1 MDGDPNSACT
11 RDVEIT
17 LEVNPDDLGGNRINE
32 LIAAGVNRF
41 SIGVQVKLNLIPSYS
56 ESLQVFLIINII
68 VQTHNSF
75 HLFPQALNNDDLLI
89 LNRNHDSQ
97 AAFLAIEKALDQNSS
112 NKYSVS
118 VDLIFGRPGQS
129 LKGKTSISPFHLQKI
144 S

>member
-1 MDGDPNSACT
+1 M
-11 RDVEIT
+11 
-17 LEVNPDDLGGNRINE
+17 NPDDLGGNRINE

-56 ESLQVFLIINII
+56 ESLQVFIINII

-75 HLFPQALNNDDLLI
+75 HLFLQALNNDDLLI
-89 LNRNHDSQ
+89 LNRNHDSK

-112 NKYSVS
+112 NKHSVS

-129 LKGKTSISPFHLQKI
+129 LKGKTSISPFHSHK